1 MGLVTFTRVAVLT
14 LLGLTTACAH
24 TPDVETNDLV
34 VLGRVERIAYEPLDE
49 LSTDGLFT
57 ARLTLT
63 RVIRGRPPSSVMTI
77 RYVAHTDLVS
87 DRDFR
92 FRLHRSAGGDW
103 LVCAK
108 PGERGFACP

>member
-1 MGLVTFTRVAVLT
+1 MRLVTFSRVAVLT
-14 LLGLTTACAH
+14 LLGLTIACAH
-24 TPDVETNDLV
+24 NPDLETNDLV

-49 LSTDGLFT
+49 LNIDGIFT
-57 ARLTLT
+57 ARLTIT

-87 DRDFR
+87 DRDSR

-103 LVCAK
+103 LACAK
-108 PGERGFACP
+108 PDERGFHCP